1 MKLKSFLK
9 FSALFFISIFP
20 SIFLIEVGYK
30 LIPESISIFGK
41 AGSKQYTYDDI
52 TGYSLRRNISD
63 QVLGINTDQFGNRN
77 TARKYDKKKKSI
89 LFVGDSTVFGWGVR
103 DEDSYVYLLSKK
115 PKFACFNI
123 INLGVPSYSL
133 GNIKEVI
140 DNKSLQYDPL
150 IIFTSITWPWKPF
163 ESDFYGPNPSE
174 DW

>member
-30 LIPESISIFGK
+30 LIPVSISIFGK

-89 LFVGDSTVFGWGVR
+89 LFVGDSSVFGWGVR
-103 DEDSYVYLLSKK
+103 ETVVAGS
-115 PKFACFNI
+115 CFFSFDI
-123 INLGVPSYSL
+123 
-133 GNIKEVI
+133 
-140 DNKSLQYDPL
+140 
-150 IIFTSITWPWKPF
+150 
-163 ESDFYGPNPSE
+163 
-174 DW
+174 